1 MRQHSGDPGQLLF
14 QLQLDGRK
22 DSPELTKVQ
31 LVHHTGEQSALF
43 NVTLIQKHLHR
54 QTQRIHDQVHDRL
67 VIVYSQ
73 ISQQTLH
80 TAGGGHWV

>member
-22 DSPELTKVQ
+22 DSPELTEVQ

-54 QTQRIHDQVHDRL
+54 QTQRIHDQVHDGL